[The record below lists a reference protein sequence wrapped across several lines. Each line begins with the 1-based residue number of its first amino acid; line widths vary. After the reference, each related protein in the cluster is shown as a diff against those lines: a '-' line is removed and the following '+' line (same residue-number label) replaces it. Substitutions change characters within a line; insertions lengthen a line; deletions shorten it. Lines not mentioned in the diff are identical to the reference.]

1 LDPPYSVN
9 FDPKIDSVRKV
20 NFTLAPGGI
29 AKFHSK
35 IGRPTL
41 LQVIKGTLTSHPQGR
56 PEAILHAGEG
66 LVEIDDGNYWVE
78 NTGGKPA
85 EFIFLHVHDNRT
97 HRLVSFSPIIPK
109 RPRHAAT
116 YTNPNDHGSN
126 LIDSSGSAG
135 ASLVKQTIAAILQ
148 KSAPP
153 LTN

>member
-1 LDPPYSVN
+1 MRTMLIVCEGLISAFVGGCVLHSIRLGILASVALIASLTAQEAIGRRAPTENLRSSLDPPYSVN

-20 NFTLAPGGI
+20 SFTLAPGGI

-97 HRLVSFSPIIPK
+97 H
-109 RPRHAAT
+109 
-116 YTNPNDHGSN
+116 
-126 LIDSSGSAG
+126 
-135 ASLVKQTIAAILQ
+135 
-148 KSAPP
+148 
-153 LTN
+153 